1 MPKHLLNT
9 LITYV
14 MCSVV
19 SNIAHKLYQ
28 HSWKPCSE
36 AVNSLFKAPEGVGP
50 LPRLEARWRLHL
62 QAESDLLPG
71 LQDHLAHQSEPN
83 VG

>member
-1 MPKHLLNT
+1 
-9 LITYV
+9 

-36 AVNSLFKAPEGVGP
+36 AVNSLFKAPGGVGA
-50 LPRLEARWRLHL
+50 LPRLEAWWRVPL
-62 QAESDLLPG
+62 QAESVLFYLLPG
-71 LQDHLAHQSEPN
+71 LQDHLAQQSEPN
-83 VG
+83 LG